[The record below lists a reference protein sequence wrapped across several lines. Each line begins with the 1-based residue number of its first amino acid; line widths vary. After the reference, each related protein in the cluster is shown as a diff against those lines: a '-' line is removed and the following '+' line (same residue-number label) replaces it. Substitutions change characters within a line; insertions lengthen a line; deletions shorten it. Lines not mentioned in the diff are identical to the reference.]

1 MSKEQQN
8 KTAKE
13 TLLAKVAAITR
24 KIEAADDNELK
35 AWVGQLDADS
45 NLKAEADAT
54 ANAEKD
60 NAQQSTGVDAPAA
73 ADDQNARANANWPMN
88 WSGATTMA
96 ASMVE
101 LARRE
106 AKTAAIMLAKAKEM
120 VADEDEE
127 ECVGCQLAAQSLVK
141 MANSRTKTAS
151 DMMQMARDIMGGDEE
166 KSMPPW
172 LEKKIGD
179 KEANTKVASRLI
191 AIAKQVMADEDED
204 EDEPEMDSGKEV
216 AAALVN
222 LAKTLAETKD

>member
-35 AWVGQLDADS
+35 AWAGQLDADS

-73 ADDQNARANANWPMN
+73 ADDQNARANANWP
-88 WSGATTMA
+88 AKTTMA

-106 AKTAAIMLAKAKEM
+106 AKTAAMMLAKAKEM
-120 VADEDEE
+120 VAEDDEE
-127 ECVGCQLAAQSLVK
+127 ECVGCTAAAQSIV
-141 MANSRTKTAS
+141 KTAS
-151 DMMQMARDIMGGDEE
+151 DMMQMARDIMGEDDEE